1 MSADIHRNT
10 TLGGAPS
17 QIERDSIVYNRYS
30 RESRQFCI
38 TPITHRVIDSIATH
52 KLLSKVKKLEV
63 AKLLSKVKKLD
74 PPPQSRHGAMFSRT
88 EIDTFDPLWPCPQL
102 ICNVR

>member
-74 PPPQSRHGAMFSRT
+74 PPPPSH
-88 EIDTFDPLWPCPQL
+88 DTGRCSV
-102 ICNVR
+102 VRKLTLSIHYGPAPN